1 MSKKI
6 TLLRRFKMKKT
17 GIVLSILL
25 VAMLMASCASAP
37 PPPAAAPVVEQPPER
52 RDLPQ
57 FFLNPPVYEDQI
69 VGLGMAKMSSDSIS
83 RQTAVARARTDI
95 AFQMDTRV
103 ESMLTDYFQEAGSGT
118 DVQAITFVESI
129 SKQITN
135 IELKN
140 AKTVEVYPAVD
151 GNWYAM
157 VTYPLRELVSEVE
170 NLFQRSET
178 AAFAE
183 FKADEALRR
192 LDASLEDQPL
202 VTTESVQ

>member
-1 MSKKI
+1 
-6 TLLRRFKMKKT
+6 MKKT

-37 PPPAAAPVVEQPPER
+37 PPAAEPVADQPPER

-57 FFLNPPVYEDQI
+57 FFLNPPVFEDQI

-103 ESMLTDYFQEAGSGT
+103 ESMLTDYFQEAGSGD

-157 VTYPLRELVSEVE
+157 VAYPLRELVSEVE
-170 NLFQRSET
+170 NLFQRNET

-183 FKADEALRR
+183 FKADEAMRR

-202 VTTESVQ
+202 VTTESVE

>member
-1 MSKKI
+1 
-6 TLLRRFKMKKT
+6 MKKS
-17 GIVLSILL
+17 GIVFSILL
-25 VAMLMASCASAP
+25 AAIILASCASAP
-37 PPPAAAPVVEQPPER
+37 APAPMVEQPPER

-103 ESMLTDYFQEAGSGT
+103 ESMLTDYFQEAGSGDDT
-118 DVQAITFVESI
+118 QSITFVESI

-135 IELKN
+135 IDLRN

-157 VTYPLRELVSEVE
+157 VTYPIRELVTEVD
-170 NLFQRSET
+170 NLFARNET

-192 LDASLEDQPL
+192 LDASLDEKPL
-202 VTTESVQ
+202 VTSAADDIK

>member
-1 MSKKI
+1 
-6 TLLRRFKMKKT
+6 MKKT
-17 GIVLSILL
+17 GIVLSILFAAVIL
-25 VAMLMASCASAP
+25 ASCASAP
-37 PPPAAAPVVEQPPER
+37 ATMVEEPPER

-103 ESMLTDYFQEAGSGT
+103 ESMLTDYFQEAGSGDDT
-118 DVQAITFVESI
+118 QAITFVESI

-140 AKTVEVYPAVD
+140 AKTVEVYAATD

-157 VTYPLRELVSEVE
+157 VTYPLRELVTEVA
-170 NLFQRSET
+170 NLFERNET

-202 VTTESVQ
+202 VTTESVR

>member
-1 MSKKI
+1 
-6 TLLRRFKMKKT
+6 MKKT

-25 VAMLMASCASAP
+25 TAMLIASCASAP
-37 PPPAAAPVVEQPPER
+37 SSAAPVVEQPPER

-57 FFLNPPVYEDQI
+57 FFLNPPIYEDQI

-103 ESMLTDYFQEAGSGT
+103 ESMLTDYFQEAGSGDDT
-118 DVQAITFVESI
+118 QAITFVESI
-129 SKQITN
+129 SKQIAN

-140 AKTVEVYPAVD
+140 AKTVEVYAAVD

-157 VTYPLRELVSEVE
+157 VTYPVRELVSEVE
-170 NLFQRSET
+170 NLFQRNET

-183 FKADEALRR
+183 FKADEAMRR
-192 LDASLEDQPL
+192 LDASLEDKPL
-202 VTTESVQ
+202 VTTASAE

>member
-1 MSKKI
+1 
-6 TLLRRFKMKKT
+6 MKKT

-25 VAMLMASCASAP
+25 TLMLIASCASAP
-37 PPPAAAPVVEQPPER
+37 APVAAAPAPAPVAEEPPAR

-57 FFLNPPVYEDQI
+57 FFLNPPVFEDQI

-95 AFQMDTRV
+95 AYQMNSRV
-103 ESMLTDYFQEAGSGT
+103 EAMLTDYFQEAGSGDDT
-118 DVQAITFVESI
+118 QTITFVESI

-135 IELKN
+135 IDLQN
-140 AKTVEVYPAVD
+140 AKTVEVYAAVD
-151 GNWYAM
+151 GNWFAM
-157 VTYPLRELVSEVE
+157 VHYPIRELVSEVDD
-170 NLFQRSET
+170 LFKRNET

-192 LDASLEDQPL
+192 LDASLDDKPL
-202 VTTESVQ
+202 VTTVNEEVE

>member
-1 MSKKI
+1 
-6 TLLRRFKMKKT
+6 MKKT
-17 GIVLSILL
+17 GIVFSILL
-25 VAMLMASCASAP
+25 SAMILASCASTPEAT
-37 PPPAAAPVVEQPPER
+37 EQAPER

-103 ESMLTDYFQEAGSGT
+103 ESMLTDYFQEAGSGEDT
-118 DVQAITFVESI
+118 QAITFVESI
-129 SKQITN
+129 SKQIAN

-140 AKTVEVYPAVD
+140 AKTVEVYAATD

-157 VTYPLRELVSEVE
+157 VTYPLRELVSEVSSVFE
-170 NLFQRSET
+170 RNET

-183 FKADEALRR
+183 FKASEAMRR
-192 LDASLEDQPL
+192 LDENLEDQPL
-202 VTTESVQ
+202 TTTASVQ

>member
-1 MSKKI
+1 
-6 TLLRRFKMKKT
+6 MKKT

-25 VAMLMASCASAP
+25 ALMLLAACASAP
-37 PPPAAAPVVEQPPER
+37 TDGPVVEEPPER

-57 FFLNPPVYEDQI
+57 FFLNPPIYEDQI

-103 ESMLTDYFQEAGSGT
+103 ESMLTDYFQEAGSGD

-140 AKTVEVYPAVD
+140 AKTVEVYAAVD

-157 VTYPLRELVSEVE
+157 VTYPLRELITEVE

-183 FKADEALRR
+183 FKADEAMRR

>member
-1 MSKKI
+1 
-6 TLLRRFKMKKT
+6 MKKT

-25 VAMLMASCASAP
+25 AVLFLASCASAP
-37 PPPAAAPVVEQPPER
+37 KETVAEQPPER

-57 FFLNPPVYEDQI
+57 FFLNPPAFEDQI
-69 VGLGMAKMSSDSIS
+69 VGLGMANMSSDSIS

-103 ESMLTDYFQEAGSGT
+103 ESMLTDYFQEAGSGD

-135 IELKN
+135 IELKQ
-140 AKTVEVYPAVD
+140 ATTAEVYAAVD

-170 NLFQRSET
+170 NLFARNET

-183 FKADEALRR
+183 FKADEAMRR
-192 LDASLEDQPL
+192 LDASLEGQPL
-202 VTTESVQ
+202 VTTESVE

>member
-1 MSKKI
+1 
-6 TLLRRFKMKKT
+6 MKKT
-17 GIVLSILL
+17 GIVLSILTI
-25 VAMLMASCASAP
+25 AMIIASCASAP
-37 PPPAAAPVVEQPPER
+37 PPPPPEPVQSEAVQR

-69 VGLGMAKMSSDSIS
+69 VGLGSAKMSSDSVS

-103 ESMLTDYFQEAGSGT
+103 ESMLTDYFQEAGSGDET
-118 DVQAITFVESI
+118 QAITFVESI

-135 IELKN
+135 IDLQN
-140 AKTVEVYPAVD
+140 AKTVEVYAAND
-151 GNWYAM
+151 GTWFAM
-157 VTYPLRELVSEVE
+157 VTYPIRELVTEVD

-192 LDASLEDQPL
+192 LDASLEEKPL
-202 VTTESVQ
+202 VTTNNEDVE

>member
-1 MSKKI
+1 
-6 TLLRRFKMKKT
+6 MKKT

-25 VAMLMASCASAP
+25 AAIIMASCASAP
-37 PPPAAAPVVEQPPER
+37 DSTTVIEQPPER

-103 ESMLTDYFQEAGSGT
+103 ESMLTDYFQEAGSGE

-140 AKTVEVYPAVD
+140 AKTVEVYAAVD

-170 NLFQRSET
+170 NLFQRNET

-183 FKADEALRR
+183 FKADEAMRR
-192 LDASLEDQPL
+192 LDSSLEDQPL